1 MARTTPRPLF
11 VLLAAAVLGVLYLG
25 LPTHAPAR
33 ARAAFGALRTPAAS
47 HPPQLV
53 HPAPTRRVH
62 DNLRN
67 DTQYI
72 TTFTGSGFTKY
83 ACSPFLKRDVG

>member
-33 ARAAFGALRTPAAS
+33 ARAAFDALRTHAAP

-53 HPAPTRRVH
+53 HAAPTRRFR

-72 TTFTGSGFTKY
+72 TTFTGSGFTKC
-83 ACSPFLKRDVG
+83 APLPLLCGVG